1 MATDKSSSWAFA
13 IPSFGLLLVIWWVI
27 THFGVISTAYLPTPL
42 QVWSEF
48 VSSLEKGTLLTDLGI
63 SLARLLG
70 TYVVA
75 SILGIGAGVAMG
87 LSPSVSRFFR
97 PILSFF
103 NAISGITWIPF
114 AMLWFGLGNA
124 TIAFVIFNSVFF
136 IIAQNTMTGV
146 QTVPE
151 VFEQGMLTMGAGR
164 LRIIW
169 EALLPGALPS
179 IVTGQRLAL
188 GFGWRGLI
196 AAEMVAG
203 SVGIGFMIF
212 NGSYDYRPDVVLMGI
227 LVVGVVAT
235 FMDQLI
241 FAPLER
247 RTIER
252 WGLV

>member
-1 MATDKSSSWAFA
+1 MITDKSSSRIYA
-13 IPSFGLLLVIWWVI
+13 IISFSLLVIIWWSI
-27 THFGVISTAYLPTPL
+27 TNFGVISTAYLPTPL
-42 QVWSEF
+42 QVGTEF
-48 VSSLEKGTLLTDLGI
+48 VSSVEKGTLLANLGI

-70 TYVVA
+70 TYIFA
-75 SILGIGAGVAMG
+75 SILGIAAGVAMG
-87 LSPSVSRFFR
+87 LAPNVSRFFR

-114 AMLWFGLGNA
+114 AILWFGLGNA

-136 IIAQNTMTGV
+136 IVAQNTMTGV

-151 VFEQGMLTMGAGR
+151 VFEQAMLTMGAGR

-169 EALLPGALPS
+169 EAMLPGALPS

-235 FMDQLI
+235 LLDQFI